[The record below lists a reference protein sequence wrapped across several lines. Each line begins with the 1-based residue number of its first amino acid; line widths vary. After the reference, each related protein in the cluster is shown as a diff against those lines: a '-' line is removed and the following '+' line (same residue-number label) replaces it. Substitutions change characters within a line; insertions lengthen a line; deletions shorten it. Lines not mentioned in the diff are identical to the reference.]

1 MLTFPAVRLT
11 LDLSEVEREKTQ
23 EMELRFPGE
32 EGRSLLVLLTIT
44 GTSPLQPG
52 CPRREVRPRDQCV
65 GSLNITV
72 KRATGL
78 PKLSGIIIFAIAKF
92 YIFQI
97 KCVQQLN
104 WQNHKDTKLSSQYKL
119 TDID

>member
-11 LDLSEVEREKTQ
+11 VDLSEVEREKTQ

-52 CPRREVRPRDQCV
+52 CPRRDVSCVRYQVLPYRMLGVRCEV
-65 GSLNITV
+65 
-72 KRATGL
+72 
-78 PKLSGIIIFAIAKF
+78 
-92 YIFQI
+92 
-97 KCVQQLN
+97 
-104 WQNHKDTKLSSQYKL
+104 
-119 TDID
+119 

>member
-1 MLTFPAVRLT
+1 MIFIAIRLT
-11 LDLSEVEREKTQ
+11 VDLSEVEREKTH
-23 EMELRFPGE
+23 EMELRFPGV

-104 WQNHKDTKLSSQYKL
+104 WQNHKDTKSSSQYKL

>member
-1 MLTFPAVRLT
+1 MTFIAVRLT
-11 LDLSEVEREKTQ
+11 VDLSEVEREKTQ
-23 EMELRFPGE
+23 EMELRFLGE

-52 CPRREVRPRDQCV
+52 CPRREVRPREQCV

-92 YIFQI
+92 YIFLI
-97 KCVQQLN
+97 KCV
-104 WQNHKDTKLSSQYKL
+104 K
-119 TDID
+119 

>member
-1 MLTFPAVRLT
+1 MTFIAVRLT
-11 LDLSEVEREKTQ
+11 VDLSEVEREKTQ
-23 EMELRFPGE
+23 EMELRFPGV

-52 CPRREVRPRDQCV
+52 CPRREVRPREQCV

-92 YIFQI
+92 YIFLI

>member
-1 MLTFPAVRLT
+1 MTFIAVRLT
-11 LDLSEVEREKTQ
+11 VDLSEVEREKTQ
-23 EMELRFPGE
+23 EMELRFPGV

-52 CPRREVRPRDQCV
+52 CPRREVRPREQCV

-104 WQNHKDTKLSSQYKL
+104 CQNDKDTKLSSQYKL